1 MTFYVI
7 VSPRVDMREFSHH
20 SDALDNVMV
29 DYPEMLR
36 LTLQH
41 WHQFGPLPEDLES
54 IRASMEHH
62 LANSYAARRIQDY
75 EHMQEIV
82 AVLTEVISKFHEE
95 LTGQLSPLLEK
106 YGFDVSIY
114 LSRLLHQDALLRI
127 ETDK

>member
-1 MTFYVI
+1 MH
-7 VSPRVDMREFSHH
+7 EFSHQA
-20 SDALDNVMV
+20 DELDNVMV
-29 DYPEMLR
+29 DYPELLR

-82 AVLTEVISKFHEE
+82 GVLANVLTKFHEE
-95 LTGQLSPLLEK
+95 LSGQLTPLLEK
-106 YGFDVSIY
+106 YGLDVSIY

-127 ETDK
+127 ETQL